1 MRRRSGR
8 NGGVSFALLLI
19 ATHNLRQTSSQIN
32 IERISTVTIKF
43 GMFTTKKKKKILPFD
58 SVLMMLA
65 TRSHWLH
72 SLAKSA
78 LGSPAKTLLESHIR
92 SNTFS
97 KFLVPC
103 TAFQWTKTKGSN
115 DLSTVRWFHQSTT
128 NTQEKSAP
136 SPPSTDEEFVTSSRA
151 AFLSR
156 EERPSSR
163 SIAKLGKHP
172 VRFAKKKTLWTKEEN
187 ELAEQ
192 LLSQRLSA
200 ADCCAYFP
208 NRTPDG
214 VIHKLS
220 TLRKKAR
227 EKELLEKGKVDMR
240 LYVPIPR
247 PWTKEEDE
255 GLKERVNRLKKEG
268 VKEIHWADVANTVI
282 DGRRMERTSSA
293 CRSRWN
299 FLENGL
305 VLNYKRWTEM
315 EDDRLLNA
323 INEYQGL
330 SDFRKEGDLQ
340 SIDWKEIA
348 KKVGTR
354 DNAQCRRRAHG
365 TLLKKLEGPWSDQE
379 LKALE
384 EGFNK
389 YGRDWD
395 EIAKMLG
402 TRSADQARRKYF
414 HLNK

>member
-1 MRRRSGR
+1 
-8 NGGVSFALLLI
+8 
-19 ATHNLRQTSSQIN
+19 
-32 IERISTVTIKF
+32 
-43 GMFTTKKKKKILPFD
+43 
-58 SVLMMLA
+58 MLA

-163 SIAKLGKHP
+163 SIAKL
-172 VRFAKKKTLWTKEEN
+172 
-187 ELAEQ
+187 
-192 LLSQRLSA
+192 
-200 ADCCAYFP
+200 
-208 NRTPDG
+208 DG